1 MKKDKTIYLDHQATT
16 PLDPQ
21 VLDAMRPHLGS
32 IIGNP
37 HSTDHSV
44 GWRAAR
50 AVDSAAE
57 DVARLIGCDRDE
69 VIFTSGATEA
79 NNLAVLGLA
88 RRATN
93 GKKRRVL
100 LSAIEHKS
108 ILALGRVL
116 RDQLGLTV
124 GLLPVDHEGRVRLDV
139 LADELNDDVMLVS
152 IMAVN
157 NEIGTIQRI
166 PEIYELVSQHG
177 ALLHCDGAQAPLAMN
192 LEEISSHVDLLS
204 LSGHKMHGP
213 MGIGALYVR
222 RDIQGRIEP
231 LIYGGGQQNGLRS
244 GTLPTALCVG
254 LGAAARCAGGPQA
267 SRDRADVRRVRDM
280 LVERLKDLPCSVWI
294 NGPADSEL
302 RHPGNI
308 NICFDGIEAADLLSR
323 VQPRLAASTG
333 SACASGIPEPSHVL
347 RSIGLSDAA
356 ASSCIRFS
364 LGRNTKDQDIEE
376 CTDILRSALLDICA
390 MA

>member
-1 MKKDKTIYLDHQATT
+1 MKTNETVYLDHQATT

-37 HSTDHSV
+37 HSADHAV

-57 DVARLIGCDRDE
+57 DVARLIGCDHDE

-88 RRATN
+88 RRAAN
-93 GKKRRVL
+93 GKRKRVL

-108 ILALGRVL
+108 ILGLGRVL
-116 RDQLGLTV
+116 RDQLGFNIC
-124 GLLPVDHEGRVRLDV
+124 LLPVDHEGRVRLDV
-139 LADELNDDVMLVS
+139 LADELDDDVFLVS
-152 IMAVN
+152 VMAVN

-166 PEIYELVSQHG
+166 PEIFELVSERG

-222 RDIQGRIEP
+222 RDIQDTIEP

-254 LGAAARCAGGPQA
+254 LGAAARYAGGPQA
-267 SRDRADVRRVRDM
+267 SRDRADVRRLRD
-280 LVERLKDLPCSVWI
+280 LLAERLKDMPCSVWV
-294 NGPADSEL
+294 NGPSDSKL

-308 NICFDGIEAADLLSR
+308 NIGFEGIDAADLLSR

-347 RSIGLSDAA
+347 RAIGLSDTE

-364 LGRNTKDQDIEE
+364 LGKNTKDHDIEE
-376 CTDILRSALLDICA
+376 AANILRSALLDICA
-390 MA
+390 LA